1 MARASAVEPLLERDE
16 LDEGSGTEDAEADAG
31 QGAAAGP
38 GLLPTPIKGVL
49 AGETAGGEA
58 SAPEAA
64 AFYGELGI
72 VVDQLVETSASEWAS
87 GVCDFCDVPF
97 KRCLYA
103 MWCPC
108 CMFADVAVRA
118 PGYNSCGWYGNCIT
132 YCGVRLLSIPLDFI
146 HLRSLPSP
154 LTGCLLSS
162 LRSHVRRSHNL
173 REEACNESCSPC
185 CGLSNDCC
193 ASWCCRWCVLIQLAN
208 QMDAAELENDA
219 NDPSVDLASTSPPRA
234 QNSIYYAHLAA
245 DPPPLVYVKAVGRQV
260 GFKWN

>member
-1 MARASAVEPLLERDE
+1 MARPSGAAEVQPTASTPACGTPPTRRRGRRHAPHLLAPGAWWGRRAGGARAPAQSHPPPRPAPWSRRQHAARCSSGGQRYVREGAAVPRLGEKRVPDRGVGAKKSLVGLEDKHEDKGTRSVKPLSTPFLWTGMARASAVEPLLERDE

-97 KRCLYA
+97 KRCLY
-103 MWCPC
+103 
-108 CMFADVAVRA
+108 VR
-118 PGYNSCGWYGNCIT
+118 
-132 YCGVRLLSIPLDFI
+132 PLTFCVF
-146 HLRSLPSP
+146 LRSV
-154 LTGCLLSS
+154 TMTKVFGT
-162 LRSHVRRSHNL
+162 
-173 REEACNESCSPC
+173 
-185 CGLSNDCC
+185 
-193 ASWCCRWCVLIQLAN
+193 
-208 QMDAAELENDA
+208 AE
-219 NDPSVDLASTSPPRA
+219 PT
-234 QNSIYYAHLAA
+234 
-245 DPPPLVYVKAVGRQV
+245 
-260 GFKWN
+260 